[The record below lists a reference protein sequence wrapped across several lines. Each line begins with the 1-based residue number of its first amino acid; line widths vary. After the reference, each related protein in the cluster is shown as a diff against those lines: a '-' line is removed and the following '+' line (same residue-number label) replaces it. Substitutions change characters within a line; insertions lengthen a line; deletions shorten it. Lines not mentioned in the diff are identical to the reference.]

1 MVDTCNVSESE
12 GNTPNLRRKFLCGL
26 ALSSI
31 AGHGASNAQ
40 DEPKR
45 PDPADFQAG
54 DFLWPKRPGQWVPY
68 NSGADPER
76 TIDKARWLQERNSFI
91 ATIRAQSNS
100 PQQLRQL
107 ATDLEGMEYSEFYE
121 LYQGDRA
128 PDVSQPFGGGGG
140 GGFYVGHVAIVGL
153 QDATPIVIEAL
164 DGKNVVTSTYADWL
178 ISRPGAWVWHGRIS
192 NRSVTDRAK
201 IFAEAAKHI
210 GKKYDFWKL
219 DLSDTSGFYC
229 SKLCWLATMNS
240 LSLAI
245 DDNPDPKRGFWFSP
259 KQMLKS
265 KRIEKRFNP
274 GNYTF

>member
-1 MVDTCNVSESE
+1 MAKTGKVNKSE
-12 GNTPNLRRKFLCGL
+12 GTPPNVRRKLLFAL
-26 ALSSI
+26 AVSSI
-31 AGHGASNAQ
+31 AGHGASKAQ

-45 PDPADFQAG
+45 PDSADFQAG

-68 NSGADPER
+68 NSGAETER
-76 TIDKARWLQERNSFI
+76 AIDKVRWIQERNSFI
-91 ATIRAQSNS
+91 ATIRAQPNS
-100 PQQLRQL
+100 SQQLRQL

-140 GGFYVGHVAIVGL
+140 GFYVGHVAIVGFR
-153 QDATPIVIEAL
+153 DTTPIVIEAL
-164 DGKNVVTSTYADWL
+164 DGKNVVTSSYTDWL
-178 ISRPGAWVWHGRIS
+178 ASRPGAWVWHGRLS
-192 NRSVTDRAK
+192 NRSATDRAK
-201 IFAEAAKHI
+201 IALEAEKYI
-210 GKKYDFWKL
+210 GRKYDFWNL
-219 DLSDTSGFYC
+219 NLSDTSGFYC

-245 DDNPDPKRGFWFSP
+245 DDNPEPKRAFWFSP

-265 KRIEKRFNP
+265 KRIDKRFNP